1 MKRLYIFAL
10 VLVVFAYLP
19 VYATIIKI
27 PYDYSTIQGGIDA
40 SSNGDTVLVQ
50 PGTYRENIEFYRE
63 NVVLGSMYLFTEDSS
78 YVLSTIIDG
87 DSRGTVVSFLS
98 TITASTVISGFT
110 IRNGYAL
117 IGGGILCEE
126 ASPTIRDNI
135 ITDNVAIS
143 YGGGIK
149 CSQSNPIISNNLI
162 IGNHAGID
170 AGGLDLFMSSPV
182 ISNSIISGNSALWGG
197 GIYGY
202 RADFILSNSVVAA
215 NSASWGGGICMDD
228 SAPEISNCTFQ
239 GNIADTL
246 GGGLLS
252 WSNHGTPE
260 ITNCIFWNDSAA
272 VGDEINVIGSSGAVS
287 IYCDVEGG
295 WEGEGNIDCD
305 PLFCDSDNDNF
316 YLAENSCCAGAGENG
331 EDIGALGI
339 GCELTRITDE
349 EDIVP
354 SEFNIEQNY
363 PNPFNAA
370 TVINY
375 TLPQSGAVSIAIYNL
390 LGQRIATLFEDE
402 KQAGRHTINWDAA
415 AFPSGVYFAR
425 LDAGDYSKSIKM
437 VLLK

>member
-1 MKRLYIFAL
+1 
-10 VLVVFAYLP
+10 
-19 VYATIIKI
+19 
-27 PYDYSTIQGGIDA
+27 
-40 SSNGDTVLVQ
+40 
-50 PGTYRENIEFYRE
+50 
-63 NVVLGSMYLFTEDSS
+63 MYLFTEDSS

-98 TITASTVISGFT
+98 TVTANTVISGFT

-117 IGGGILCEE
+117 IGGGIRCED

-170 AGGLDLFMSSPV
+170 AGGLDLFWSSPI

-202 RADFILSNSVVAA
+202 GADFILSNSVVAT
-215 NSASWGGGICMDD
+215 NSARWGGGICLDD
-228 SAPEISNCTFQ
+228 SAPEISNCTFL

-260 ITNCIFWNDSAA
+260 ITNCIFWNNSAA
-272 VGDEINVIGSSGAVS
+272 VDDEINVAGSSGVVI
-287 IYCDVEGG
+287 IYCDVESG
-295 WEGEGNIDCD
+295 WDGEGNIDCD

-316 YLAENSCCAGAGENG
+316 YLTENSCCVGAGENG
-331 EDIGALGI
+331 EDIGAFGI
-339 GCELTRITDE
+339 GCELTRITNE

-354 SEFNIEQNY
+354 SEFTMEQNY
-363 PNPFNAA
+363 PNPFNA
-370 TVINY
+370 TTTLSY
-375 TLPQSGAVSIAIYNL
+375 TLPQSGLATLSIYDL
-390 LGQRIATLFEDE
+390 LGRKVETLVQGEQPAGYHKVIWDADDNSSGMYFY
-402 KQAGRHTINWDAA
+402 KIQAGEYAET
-415 AFPSGVYFAR
+415 
-425 LDAGDYSKSIKM
+425 KKM